1 MDSIKLKNG
10 KRVSTESVE
19 IHFNHQNHNKY
30 ITAVV
35 TYAEYETDEE
45 LTDEDYDELNGMDD
59 AICELIDYLEL

>member
-10 KRVSTESVE
+10 KRVSIESVE

-30 ITAVV
+30 LTAVV
-35 TYAEYETDEE
+35 DYAEYETNEE
-45 LTDEDYDELNGMDD
+45 LSCEDYDELNAMDD